1 MSQEQKWIGRTY
13 GNQTMH
19 KWLIFLLKFVNV
31 RLLYIFSSVFVIPI
45 CLIVNKSIRIIYKYF
60 RERLRYNVFK
70 SFWKTYINHCL
81 FGQSVIDK
89 FAMYAGKKFKIEIE
103 GYEYFDF
110 LAKQK
115 EGFIQLSSHI
125 GNYEIAGYS
134 LVAKDKPFN
143 ALLFFGEKESV
154 MTNRNKMFASTNI
167 KMIPVRSD
175 IGHLFE
181 INAALLNGEIVSIP
195 ADRIWGSN
203 KNIYIDFLGA
213 KAKFPIGP
221 FYIATMK
228 EVNVLT
234 VHVMK
239 IATTKY
245 KIYITPLQYD
255 KTISRKEQINE
266 LADKYIKELERILK
280 LYPTQWYNF
289 FKFWE

>member
-45 CLIVNKSIRIIYKYF
+45 CLIVNKSSRIIYKYF

>member
-45 CLIVNKSIRIIYKYF
+45 CLIVNKSSRIIYKYF

-255 KTISRKEQINE
+255 KTVSRKEQINE

>member
-45 CLIVNKSIRIIYKYF
+45 CLIVNKSSRIIYKYF

-289 FKFWE
+289 FKFWG

>member
-1 MSQEQKWIGRTY
+1 
-13 GNQTMH
+13 MH

-45 CLIVNKSIRIIYKYF
+45 CLIVNKSSRIIYKYF